1 MTSTPSTPDPVKPL
15 VEATSQAPAQ
25 GTSGTSPRKS
35 KRLSSFIWILVMW
48 ATLRFLSELDQVS
61 WKRNFLN
68 SVFLLIAYPTIFLC
82 LAIAVRSVKWQR
94 FFRWCAV
101 LILIGTMVE
110 VYTVDNRRSF
120 FYSPME
126 LPVAQA
132 VIFLVVILIARYRG
146 ARFGIKNG
154 GSNE

>member
-1 MTSTPSTPDPVKPL
+1 MTSTPSTPDPVKL
-15 VEATSQAPAQ
+15 EVESTTQVREQ
-25 GTSGTSPRKS
+25 GTSGTPPRKS

-68 SVFLLIAYPTIFLC
+68 SVFLLITYPTIFLC
-82 LAIAVRSVKWQR
+82 LAISVSSVNWQR
-94 FFRWCAV
+94 FFRWCAF

-110 VYTVDNRRSF
+110 VYTVESRHGF
-120 FYSPME
+120 FFSPME

-132 VIFLVVILIARYRG
+132 VVFVLVLLIALARG
-146 ARFGIKNG
+146 AKFGTKNG
-154 GSNE
+154 DSNE